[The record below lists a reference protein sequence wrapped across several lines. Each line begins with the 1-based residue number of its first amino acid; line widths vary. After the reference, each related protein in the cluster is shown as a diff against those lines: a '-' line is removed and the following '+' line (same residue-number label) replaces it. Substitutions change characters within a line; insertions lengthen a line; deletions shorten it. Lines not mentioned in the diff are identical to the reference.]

1 MNTIHLFI
9 VVASYGSGDL
19 FVTNYLP
26 ILSLL
31 ENKCICVLNVELPE
45 IFKGMSLLSPLG
57 QKQHMVLFK
66 YHSVEL
72 CGESDL
78 KPLYDQENQL
88 VKARTPEDHFEVL
101 LYNWCQVID
110 INSSPTKTSIALTCL
125 VTES

>member
-26 ILSLL
+26 ILSLLAQL

-66 YHSVEL
+66 YHSIEL
-72 CGESDL
+72 FGESDL
-78 KPLYDQENQL
+78 KPLYDQENQHIKL
-88 VKARTPEDHFEVL
+88 DGKNPRRSL
-101 LYNWCQVID
+101 
-110 INSSPTKTSIALTCL
+110 
-125 VTES
+125 